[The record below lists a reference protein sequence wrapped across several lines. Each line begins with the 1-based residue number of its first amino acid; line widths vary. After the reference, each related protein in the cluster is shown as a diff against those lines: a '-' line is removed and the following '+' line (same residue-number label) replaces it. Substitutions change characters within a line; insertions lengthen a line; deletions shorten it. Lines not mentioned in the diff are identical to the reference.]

1 MPSLLSVTEL
11 NVPLLPPLPRPKPTV
26 KPPLVCW
33 FPAASLAVN
42 VTVAVVPDTML
53 VEETDTMDWDR
64 LTTPGVTVI
73 VGKVEVTALPPM
85 VAVMVRALPAVVP
98 VNVAL

>member
-1 MPSLLSVTEL
+1 MTLL
-11 NVPLLPPLPRPKPTV
+11 NVPLQPPLPRPKAIV
-26 KPPLVCW
+26 KPPLLSW
-33 FPAASLAVN
+33 LPAASLAVN

-98 VNVAL
+98 VKVAV